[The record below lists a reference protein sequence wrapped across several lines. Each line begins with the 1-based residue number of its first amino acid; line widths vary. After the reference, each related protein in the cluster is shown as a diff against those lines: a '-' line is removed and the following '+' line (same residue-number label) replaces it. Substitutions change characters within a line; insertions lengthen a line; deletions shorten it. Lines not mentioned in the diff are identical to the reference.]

1 MHTSINL
8 HILTYVGQLESSE
21 LSLYAERRDNPAG
34 AAVAMGLEVPFVVA
48 VEVAATA
55 DGAVAVRAA
64 VATAGPVFVV
74 EAATVVVRAL
84 GLTST
89 NGVFRFT
96 KGCEVAA
103 VLLTTDAMLG
113 LVNLGGGGIDCF
125 ASSSLTSS
133 IISSLTI
140 RLVPSALFLKFT
152 DLKGIVGL

>member
-1 MHTSINL
+1 MHRSINL
-8 HILTYVGQLESSE
+8 HIRTYVGQLESSE
-21 LSLYAERRDNPAG
+21 LSLYADRRDNPLG
-34 AAVAMGLEVPFVVA
+34 AVAATGLDVPFAVA
-48 VEVAATA
+48 LEVAATA
-55 DGAVAVRAA
+55 DGAVAARTA
-64 VATAGPVFVV
+64 VATAGTVFVV
-74 EAATVVVRAL
+74 EAATVAVGAF
-84 GLTST
+84 GFTST

-103 VLLTTDAMLG
+103 VLLTTDAMLV

-125 ASSSLTSS
+125 VSSSLTSS